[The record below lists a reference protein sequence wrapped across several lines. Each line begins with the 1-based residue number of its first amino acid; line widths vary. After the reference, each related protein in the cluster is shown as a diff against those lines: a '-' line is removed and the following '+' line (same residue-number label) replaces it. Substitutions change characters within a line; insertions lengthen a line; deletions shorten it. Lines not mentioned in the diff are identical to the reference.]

1 MSSRGHLLIP
11 LALTVWIAWGDL
23 RTRRIPNYLTLG
35 TAVAGL
41 GYNFMSHGLSGLAD
55 GFLGMLLGFA
65 CLILPYLWGGM
76 GAGDV
81 KALAALGAWLGP
93 KLTVFLFCYM
103 GITGGVIAVGY
114 LVWQGSLWEKIKRGL
129 DLPAQSDV
137 EPAGRPAPPPVS
149 GPLNRRD
156 TLRGRHCGGHADP
169 GGRKGGGYDP
179 GKCLRRATLRDS
191 DGTGLVEFASA
202 ARRQPGRNFH
212 SSGALPDQDGSGVVF
227 YRSQANIRFS
237 APTLMK
243 CE

>member
-1 MSSRGHLLIP
+1 MPVAGSLAEAVGWMSSRGHLLIP

-41 GYNFMSHGLSGLAD
+41 AYNFMSHGLPGLAD

-103 GITGGVIAVGY
+103 GIAGGVIAVGY
-114 LVWQGSLWEKIKRGL
+114 LVWQGILWEKIKKGWTFLLNLMLCRPDGPPRPPS
-129 DLPAQSDV
+129 PAQLTEGIPYGV
-137 EPAGRPAPPPVS
+137 AIAVGMLVLVGVR
-149 GPLNRRD
+149 G
-156 TLRGRHCGGHADP
+156 TL
-169 GGRKGGGYDP
+169 
-179 GKCLRRATLRDS
+179 
-191 DGTGLVEFASA
+191 
-202 ARRQPGRNFH
+202 
-212 SSGALPDQDGSGVVF
+212 
-227 YRSQANIRFS
+227 
-237 APTLMK
+237 
-243 CE
+243 